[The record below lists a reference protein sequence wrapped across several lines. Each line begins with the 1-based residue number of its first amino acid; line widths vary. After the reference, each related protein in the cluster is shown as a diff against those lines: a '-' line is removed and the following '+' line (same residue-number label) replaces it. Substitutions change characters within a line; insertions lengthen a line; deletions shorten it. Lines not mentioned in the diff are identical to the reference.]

1 MARMTS
7 CQCSFNTLRKPS
19 GHVVPYQ
26 KRGEGM
32 WKRDQLKEKHPFL
45 LKISYLQ
52 RRRTSSR
59 SENSDY
65 TEKEKEMMAEVE
77 LRKLQQ
83 QFWIMVES
91 RKSLGL
97 KTQQQLFHQEKH
109 IHALKQEHDEINA
122 LLSLTNSPRN
132 LFIDDRNFMELRF
145 LLQTKDEYDALI
157 RATKNLIAELDD
169 KIEEV
174 EKKIKTQKVLMTKLR
189 QEYDGKWLQKQIHKL
204 DNCLNHATVHFDTI
218 LTRNA
223 MLREEIETLQC
234 QKAIFEGIY
243 SRLYKKLE
251 QQKRTMNASIE
262 QSTQAYEQ
270 RTATS
275 TVGGEFEIALLMEGL
290 SVNKSFFKM
299 GFMLLFNKMENLERI
314 YNHETKL
321 KAFMLIKLVDRSE
334 IEEQAKKEEEVKA
347 RKRAKSKGESFESYE
362 VAYMRLLKL
371 TENGDIGQ
379 LVEDYLE
386 KEGKN
391 FAYFSYVTELNNDME
406 RLQKRIEV
414 VQNEISHLKSQQK
427 AAEDIIHGNMKG
439 MEEQLQKTT
448 EKANLYAYNL
458 KESSKILDQLKSA
471 MDFLFKKIGCNAT
484 KIMQQLGET
493 GEITDQNFM
502 QYFSILEKKSNDLL
516 LVESFLRYKEVEGEL
531 DTVPLLNPF
540 LGGSALLKKMDT
552 IKVAP
557 PSLSVDPFAD
567 MAEPSK

>member
-1 MARMTS
+1 MKS
-7 CQCSFNTLRKPS
+7 L
-19 GHVVPYQ
+19 
-26 KRGEGM
+26 
-32 WKRDQLKEKHPFL
+32 
-45 LKISYLQ
+45 
-52 RRRTSSR
+52 RRRVSHSR
-59 SENSDY
+59 SESSDY

-83 QFWIMVES
+83 QFRMMVES

-109 IHALKQEHDEINA
+109 IHALTQEHDAIN
-122 LLSLTNSPRN
+122 LLLTLTKSPRH

-174 EKKIKTQKVLMTKLR
+174 EKKIKTQKVLMMKLR
-189 QEYDGKWLQKQIHKL
+189 QERDGKWLQKQIHKL
-204 DNCLNHATVHFDTI
+204 DNRLNHATVHFDTI

-243 SRLYKKLE
+243 SRLHKKFE

-270 RTATS
+270 RVEALARIS
-275 TVGGEFEIALLMEGL
+275 AINERRSKDIAQFNIEFRE
-290 SVNKSFFKM
+290 
-299 GFMLLFNKMENLERI
+299 LERI

-334 IEEQAKKEEEVKA
+334 IEEQAKKEEALKA

-379 LVEDYLE
+379 LVDDYLE

-406 RLQKRIEV
+406 RLQKRIEE
-414 VQNEISHLKSQQK
+414 VQNEISNLKSQQK
-427 AAEDIIHGNMKG
+427 AAEDIIHGSLKD
-439 MEEQLQKTT
+439 MEEKLQKTT
-448 EKANLYAYNL
+448 ENANLYAYNL

-471 MDFLFKKIGCNAT
+471 VAFLFKQIGCDAIT
-484 KIMQQLGET
+484 ITRHLGET
-493 GEITDQNFM
+493 GEITDQNLM
-502 QYFSILEKKSNDLL
+502 QYFSIVEKKSNDLL
-516 LVESFLRYKEVEGEL
+516 LIESFLRYKEVEGEL

-552 IKVAP
+552 VKVAP

-567 MAEPSK
+567 VGEPTEPLDHKNLRALVLENQETARLNSAPERLDSGGKDKKKLSPI

>member
-1 MARMTS
+1 MK
-7 CQCSFNTLRKPS
+7 TLR
-19 GHVVPYQ
+19 
-26 KRGEGM
+26 
-32 WKRDQLKEKHPFL
+32 
-45 LKISYLQ
+45 
-52 RRRTSSR
+52 RRVSHSR

-77 LRKLQQ
+77 LRKLQK
-83 QFWIMVES
+83 QFRMMVES
-91 RKSLGL
+91 RKSLGF

-109 IHALKQEHDEINA
+109 IHALKQEHDAIN
-122 LLSLTNSPRN
+122 LLLTLTKSPHH

-174 EKKIKTQKVLMTKLR
+174 EKKIKTQKVLMMKLR

-204 DNCLNHATVHFDTI
+204 DNRLNHATVHFDTI

-243 SRLYKKLE
+243 SRLHKKFE

-270 RTATS
+270 RVEALARIS
-275 TVGGEFEIALLMEGL
+275 AMNERRSKDIAQFNIEFRE
-290 SVNKSFFKM
+290 
-299 GFMLLFNKMENLERI
+299 LERI

-334 IEEQAKKEEEVKA
+334 IEEQAKKDEALKA
-347 RKRAKSKGESFESYE
+347 KKRAKSKGESFESYE
-362 VAYMRLLKL
+362 VAYMRLMKL

-406 RLQKRIEV
+406 RLQKRIEE
-414 VQNEISHLKSQQK
+414 VQNEISNLKSQQK
-427 AAEDIIHGNMKG
+427 AAENIIYGSLKG
-439 MEEQLQKTT
+439 MEEKLQKTT
-448 EKANLYAYNL
+448 ENANLYAYNL

-471 MDFLFKKIGCNAT
+471 VAFLFKQIGCDAT
-484 KIMQQLGET
+484 TITQHLGET
-493 GEITDQNFM
+493 GEITDQNLM
-502 QYFSILEKKSNDLL
+502 QYFSIIEKKSNDLL
-516 LVESFLRYKEVEGEL
+516 LIESFLRYKEVEGEL

-540 LGGSALLKKMDT
+540 LGGSALLNKIDT

-567 MAEPSK
+567 LGEPKPLDHKNLRAMVLENQEKEKARWNSAQERVDSGSKDKKKVSPV